1 MLRLLGQG
9 KHMAEFKL
17 TEGAVLKQA
26 VMQFEK
32 LASWYS
38 AVSKYPSVFM
48 EHLYYTYKINA
59 QGHLS
64 RHHV

>member
-1 MLRLLGQG
+1 
-9 KHMAEFKL
+9 MAEINL
-17 TEGAVLKQA
+17 TGGAVLKQA
-26 VMQFEK
+26 AMQFEK

-38 AVSKYPSVFM
+38 AVSKYPSVCM
-48 EHLYYTYKINA
+48 EHLSYTYKINA